1 MLSAFKEQQHQY
13 RALLDGMK
21 VGERPCSC
29 FQETLSSFM
38 AAPASF
44 AYCSD
49 DICCWRHV
57 EDAAAAQR

>member
-21 VGERPCSC
+21 VGMPVTKLLMMHAAVSVPDCCTTRIFADKISSC
-29 FQETLSSFM
+29 RR
-38 AAPASF
+38 A
-44 AYCSD
+44 
-49 DICCWRHV
+49 